1 MKIIRYFYMKS
12 LRSGVSFTLT
22 AYFNL
27 DDKFSPEI
35 LDLHLDFIKFAVENV
50 DLHFSSCSQ
59 YT

>member
-1 MKIIRYFYMKS
+1 MKS
-12 LRSGVSFTLT
+12 LRLGVYFTLT

-35 LDLHLDFIKFAVENV
+35 VDLYLDFIKFTVENV
-50 DLHFSSCSQ
+50 DLKKKENLDSHFSSCFQ